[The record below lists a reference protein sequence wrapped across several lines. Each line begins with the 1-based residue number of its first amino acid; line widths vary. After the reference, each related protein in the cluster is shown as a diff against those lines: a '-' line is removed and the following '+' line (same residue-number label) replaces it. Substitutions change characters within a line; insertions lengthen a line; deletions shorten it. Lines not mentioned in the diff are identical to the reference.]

1 MRGLRSRR
9 VGLMIPATGSLVSAP
24 KTDCLKCPDV
34 GTGHKV
40 RVLTYCVAMS
50 SHVLISDCR
59 TAALVAVLSGASL
72 SFTTCPVAA
81 QQPVPQQLVASLRV
95 VDKKG
100 APFTDLAP
108 NEFDVKENGQSRT
121 IVRAELDTRPL
132 SVALV
137 LDSNGTLS
145 TAFMQ
150 NVVPAA
156 VAVLNALPQG
166 TVLDVWST
174 GDRPTHVV
182 TAQSDRAAV
191 EAAVKR
197 IAASGTNML
206 LDTIAAASQAL
217 PSGEDRR
224 TAVIVLT
231 SGSIGDNAGRGV
243 QEALNA
249 TSMRPTFVS
258 IEMILGERDGR
269 VGTEL
274 TYLAEH
280 TAGSYRDGAL
290 GHRGRHEGA
299 RPRRDPE
306 FALPRGMAAAE
317 RSARDEVRVQDEPK
331 GREGRL
337 VAAADDGVVAV
348 QRQVAFHPCDDHH
361 RCK

>member
-1 MRGLRSRR
+1 
-9 VGLMIPATGSLVSAP
+9 
-24 KTDCLKCPDV
+24 
-34 GTGHKV
+34 
-40 RVLTYCVAMS
+40 MS
-50 SHVLISDCR
+50 SHDVILGCR
-59 TAALVAVLSGASL
+59 TAALVAVLGGASL
-72 SFTTCPVAA
+72 SFTPCPVAA
-81 QQPVPQQLVASLRV
+81 QQPEVPQQLVASLRV

-108 NEFDVKENGQSRT
+108 NEFEVKENGQSRT

-137 LDSNGTLS
+137 LDSNGALS

-166 TVLDVWST
+166 TVVSVWST
-174 GDRPTHVV
+174 GDRPTQVV

-191 EAAVKR
+191 QAAVKR
-197 IAASGTNML
+197 IAASGTNTL

-231 SGSIGDNAGRGV
+231 SGSDNSARGV

-274 TYLAEH
+274 TYLAER
-280 TAGSYRDGAL
+280 TAGSYETVL
-290 GHRGRHEGA
+290 
-299 RPRRDPE
+299 
-306 FALPRGMAAAE
+306 
-317 RSARDEVRVQDEPK
+317 SASAVVTKAP
-331 GREGRL
+331 GL
-337 VAAADDGVVAV
+337 VAILNSRYRVAWQPQSDPRATTFEFKTNRKGAKVVWS
-348 QRQVAFHPCDDHH
+348 QQVTTAW
-361 RCK
+361 

>member
-174 GDRPTHVV
+174 GDRPTHLV

-197 IAASGTNML
+197 IAASGTNTL

-280 TAGSYRDGAL
+280 TAGSYETVL
-290 GHRGRHEGA
+290 
-299 RPRRDPE
+299 
-306 FALPRGMAAAE
+306 
-317 RSARDEVRVQDEPK
+317 SATAVVTKAP
-331 GREGRL
+331 GL
-337 VAAADDGVVAV
+337 VAILNSRYRVAWQPQSDPRATKFEFKTNRKGAKVVWSQQLTTAW
-348 QRQVAFHPCDDHH
+348 
-361 RCK
+361 

>member
-1 MRGLRSRR
+1 MF
-9 VGLMIPATGSLVSAP
+9 
-24 KTDCLKCPDV
+24 
-34 GTGHKV
+34 
-40 RVLTYCVAMS
+40 

-145 TAFMQ
+145 TAFVQ

-174 GDRPTHVV
+174 GDRPTHLV

-197 IAASGTNML
+197 IAASGTNTL

-231 SGSIGDNAGRGV
+231 SGIGDNTGRGV
-243 QEALNA
+243 GEALNA

-258 IEMILGERDGR
+258 IEMILGERDGS

-280 TAGSYRDGAL
+280 TAGSYETVL
-290 GHRGRHEGA
+290 
-299 RPRRDPE
+299 
-306 FALPRGMAAAE
+306 
-317 RSARDEVRVQDEPK
+317 SATAIVTKAP
-331 GREGRL
+331 GL
-337 VAAADDGVVAV
+337 VAILNSRYRVAWQPQSDPRATKFEFKTNRKGAKVVWSQQLTTAW
-348 QRQVAFHPCDDHH
+348 
-361 RCK
+361 

>member
-1 MRGLRSRR
+1 
-9 VGLMIPATGSLVSAP
+9 
-24 KTDCLKCPDV
+24 
-34 GTGHKV
+34 
-40 RVLTYCVAMS
+40 MS

-59 TAALVAVLSGASL
+59 TAALVAVLGGASL
-72 SFTTCPVAA
+72 SFTTCPMAA
-81 QQPVPQQLVASLRV
+81 QQPEVPQQLVASLRV
-95 VDKKG
+95 LDKKG
-100 APFTDLAP
+100 TPITDLAP

-145 TAFMQ
+145 TAFTQ

-197 IAASGTNML
+197 IAASGTNTL

-231 SGSIGDNAGRGV
+231 SGSIGDNDAGRGV

-280 TAGSYRDGAL
+280 TAGSYETVL
-290 GHRGRHEGA
+290 
-299 RPRRDPE
+299 
-306 FALPRGMAAAE
+306 
-317 RSARDEVRVQDEPK
+317 SATAVVTKAP
-331 GREGRL
+331 GL
-337 VAAADDGVVAV
+337 VAILNSRYRVAWQPQSDPRATKFEFKTNRKGAKVVWS
-348 QRQVAFHPCDDHH
+348 QRVTTAW
-361 RCK
+361 